1 VRSDN
6 LQDLTTDDVGHLVD
20 KLGISDVI
28 DLRTSVEV
36 ASEGPGP
43 LNGHDDVTV
52 HHHSLYLESR
62 EFMDGAPPDPTL
74 PWMQSNSDGV
84 QIWNSAGLYYT
95 KYLYRRPDSLLAA
108 LRTMATSHG
117 ATIAHCA
124 AGKDRTGVVCALA
137 LSVAQVVPEAIVA
150 DYVATSERMA
160 RVLARLRATPT
171 YAATLDDRDLDRHLP
186 QAESMQTFL
195 GYLDAEYGGALG
207 WLSRHGWTD
216 ADTDALRARLLAE

>member
-1 VRSDN
+1 
-6 LQDLTTDDVGHLVD
+6 
-20 KLGISDVI
+20 
-28 DLRTSVEV
+28 
-36 ASEGPGP
+36 
-43 LNGHDDVTV
+43 
-52 HHHSLYLESR
+52 
-62 EFMDGAPPDPTL
+62 MDGAPPDPTL

-171 YAATLDDRDLDRHLP
+171 YADTLDDRDLDRHLP